1 MRNIKPE
8 FQKSTEKKKKE
19 IQGVKIQEN
28 TKILFF
34 KPQKNREN
42 KNKNEQE
49 FFKKNY
55 KKYKKKYKT
64 ELKKIT
70 KK

>member
-49 FFKKNY
+49 F
-55 KKYKKKYKT
+55 KKKIIKNIKRN
-64 ELKKIT
+64 KKQN
-70 KK
+70 